1 MSEWKEIKIDQLCEA
16 IIDCVNKTAPIV
28 DEITP
33 YRMVRTTNV
42 KDGRVDLS
50 STNYVTGDVFRQ
62 WTRRSTLTK
71 GDIILTREAP
81 LGEVGKIIDGENL
94 FLGQRLMMYRPDSN
108 IVDPDFLFYAF
119 LSKEVQHQI
128 KSFGMGSTV
137 EHMRVGDCSEI
148 IIKVPSLWEQQE
160 IGKTLDI
167 LDRKISNLRQQ
178 NETLESIA
186 QTLFKHW
193 FVDFDFPNE
202 DGKPYKSSGGA
213 MVRSDL
219 RDIPGGWE
227 VGKLG
232 DEIETLGG
240 GTPSTTV
247 SEYWE
252 NGDILWYSPTDLTRS
267 KTLFSLGSEKK
278 ITKIGLEKS
287 SAKLFSKY
295 SLLLT
300 SRATI
305 GEVTINT
312 QDACTNQGFIT
323 IIPNQVF
330 SIYFLYGWLLTQ
342 VNLIKQLA
350 SGSTFPEISKSTFRD
365 FPFLKPD
372 VEILIRYDQTVK
384 PIFQKIETNTKQI
397 QTLTQTRDRLLPK
410 LMSGQL
416 RIPE

>member
-1 MSEWKEIKIDQLCEA
+1 MSEWEETTLGELINFTTGKLNSNAAVVDGEYPFFTCSPETLSIDTYAFDCKAILLAGNNANGQYPIKIYSGKFNAYQRTYVITPKNDEEVDLDYLYYLLRIQLNYFKEISQGSATKFLTVVILRNLSLELPPLPVQKSIAA
-16 IIDCVNKTAPIV
+16 I
-28 DEITP
+28 
-33 YRMVRTTNV
+33 
-42 KDGRVDLS
+42 LS
-50 STNYVTGDVFRQ
+50 N
-62 WTRRSTLTK
+62 
-71 GDIILTREAP
+71 
-81 LGEVGKIIDGENL
+81 
-94 FLGQRLMMYRPDSN
+94 
-108 IVDPDFLFYAF
+108 
-119 LSKEVQHQI
+119 
-128 KSFGMGSTV
+128 
-137 EHMRVGDCSEI
+137 
-148 IIKVPSLWEQQE
+148 
-160 IGKTLDI
+160 

-193 FVDFDFPNE
+193 FVDFEFPNE

-278 ITKIGLEKS
+278 ITKIGLERS